1 MDDAIS
7 NSSKKRN
14 GSKSRDLDSNNIVL
28 YTLKKG
34 NSLNSANRQT
44 SQTNIKKKL
53 LHKSKKHLS

>member
-14 GSKSRDLDSNNIVL
+14 GSKSRELDSNNIVL

-34 NSLNSANRQT
+34 NSLTSGNR
-44 SQTNIKKKL
+44 
-53 LHKSKKHLS
+53 